1 MELEEIESQAE
12 EYPLTRAFLELL
24 LVLIKVPLPPT
35 LGAGH
40 RVPGFHPYLAFVRD
54 SVFLK
59 FDSRAYQDRNE
70 KVSSPV
76 TSDSYHVTVM

>member
-24 LVLIKVPLPPT
+24 LTLIKVPVPPL

-40 RVPGFHPYLAFVRD
+40 RVPGFQPYLTFVRD
-54 SVFLK
+54 MVFLK
-59 FDSRAYQDRNE
+59 FDSRAYQDRGE
-70 KVSSPV
+70 KVREGVREGSLK
-76 TSDSYHVTVM
+76 D